1 MFVPA
6 KWLFLAVG
14 AIPGLLGG
22 VWIGSSSWTGNA
34 YKMEQNAK
42 DISDLKIQT
51 VKDIEDEKK
60 NVIVVKDDVMRVIE
74 ILRHDLVT
82 RNEKSDA
89 DVTALRNSLNEAAGK
104 LNLIDLKLLYL
115 SREIPPAAP
124 SLPGVRR

>member
-1 MFVPA
+1 
-6 KWLFLAVG
+6 
-14 AIPGLLGG
+14 
-22 VWIGSSSWTGNA
+22 
-34 YKMEQNAK
+34 MEQNAK